1 MKLTGSSKMMG
12 LSYERRNNPSVSTTL
27 RHAEYYGMQGIFDD
41 LYERS
46 KNNATKGL
54 RLYEHIISK
63 QNILLAY
70 RNIKANTGSK
80 TAGTDNIT
88 IDQYKIKDVETFVKD
103 IRNALT
109 NYKPQTVRRVE
120 IPKPNGKKR
129 PLGIPTMRDRLI
141 QQMFKQI
148 LEPICE
154 ARFYNHSYG
163 FRPNRSTN
171 HAMARCQHLINHNK
185 HHHVVDIDIQGFFD
199 NVNHSKLIKQMY
211 SIGIKDRRVLTIVSK
226 MLKAPIKGIGI
237 PTKGTPQGGILSPL
251 LSNIVLNDLDWWISR
266 QWENMKTDFNYTY
279 KSKLATMKKT
289 NLKEMYI
296 VRYADD
302 FKVFTNSHMNA
313 KKIYHAVKGYLKN
326 QLNLDISS
334 EKSTITNLRQ
344 RSSDFL
350 GFKLK
355 AVKKRKAYVAN
366 TWVMDK
372 KVMNIL
378 EKARQLIK
386 EIQKSPSSKTAL
398 KYNTFV
404 LGVKN
409 YYKVATHVNINFT
422 DLAYRLSRTLHNRL
436 KSIGK
441 YGLPIKPSETY
452 KRFHKNKFKTY
463 EIEGIHLFPIADIQT
478 KNNFQF
484 NQNICDYTKEGRKY
498 LYKHLSNSI
507 VTEINSMLKLTQ
519 YSNNMEYADNRISRY
534 SMQLGKCAITGKFL
548 SANEVHCH
556 HKKPRLLG
564 GTDEFKNLVIVHKD
578 VHRLIHATDNMTIE
592 KYRDILQ
599 LDGKQLKKLNQF
611 RKVCNLVALV

>member
-1 MKLTGSSKMMG
+1 
-12 LSYERRNNPSVSTTL
+12 
-27 RHAEYYGMQGIFDD
+27 MQGVFDD

-46 KNNATKGL
+46 NNNATKGL
-54 RLYEHIISK
+54 RLYEQIISK

-88 IDQYKIKDVETFVKD
+88 IDQYKIEDVETFVKD

-109 NYKPQTVRRVE
+109 NYKPQTVKRVE

-171 HAMARCQHLINHNK
+171 HAMARCQFLINHNK
-185 HHHVVDIDIQGFFD
+185 HHYVVDIDIQGFFD
-199 NVNHSKLIKQMY
+199 NVNHSNLIKQMY

-251 LSNIVLNDLDWWISR
+251 LSNIVLNDLDWWISS
-266 QWENMKTDFNYTY
+266 QWENIKTDFKYTY

-302 FKVFTNSHMNA
+302 FKIFTNSHKSA
-313 KKIYHAVKGYLKN
+313 TKIFHAVKGYLKN
-326 QLNLDISS
+326 QLSLDIST
-334 EKSTITNLRQ
+334 EKSKITNLR
-344 RSSDFL
+344 RRTSEFL
-350 GFKLK
+350 GFSLK
-355 AVKKRKAYVAN
+355 AVTKRNKYVAN
-366 TWVMDK
+366 THIMDK
-372 KVMNIL
+372 KVESIL
-378 EKARQLIK
+378 EKARKLIYK
-386 EIQKSPSSKTAL
+386 IKKNPTSKTAMD
-398 KYNTFV
+398 YNAYV
-404 LGVKN
+404 LGIQN
-409 YYKVATHVNINFT
+409 YYRTATHVNT
-422 DLAYRLSRTLHNRL
+422 DFAEIAYRLSRTLYNRL

-441 YGLPIKPSETY
+441 YGLPIKASETY
-452 KRFHKNKFKTY
+452 KRFYKNRFKTF
-463 EIEGIHLFPIADIQT
+463 EIEGIHLFPLADIKT
-478 KNNFQF
+478 SNAMNFSQD
-484 NQNICDYTKEGRKY
+484 ICNYTIEGRMK
-498 LYKHLSNSI
+498 LYTNLKADI
-507 VTEINSMLKLTQ
+507 VIEINKMLRTSYIGEKL
-519 YSNNMEYADNRISRY
+519 EYADNRISRY
-534 SMQLGKCAITGKFL
+534 SMQLGKCAITSKFL
-548 SANEVHCH
+548 SAEEVHCH
-556 HKKPRLLG
+556 HKLPRHMG
-564 GTDEFKNLVIVHKD
+564 GTDEFSNLVIVHKD
-578 VHRLIHATDNMTIE
+578 VHKLIHATDEKTI
-592 KYRDILQ
+592 KRYRDTLQ
-599 LDGKQLKKLNQF
+599 LDGKQLRKLNQF